1 MTKYI
6 GEYRDK
12 TFPEQVELL
21 ADRFVPNLLEVV
33 EGENDEFI
41 PMKQ

>member
-1 MTKYI
+1 MTKHV

-12 TFPEQVELL
+12 AFPEQVELL
-21 ADRFVPNLLEVV
+21 AARFVPNLLEVL

-41 PMKQ
+41 AMKQ